1 MDSITQYLVLSY
13 GRSGSVLLA
22 AKLGR
27 AHSAL
32 PNYIKYHT
40 ELSNHPVQH
49 SHLIFNKQQTNNFQR
64 VFNLRGNPVD
74 TILSSVMV
82 KHYNV
87 RHRFKN
93 QDLLSTPFTFT
104 DWEYIDR
111 WCNMYQEYH
120 NQYAQQLDQHDIVV
134 VYEQLIEN
142 VPVDELYLPMYR
154 NKENLITNYDQVVEY
169 IKQNEKSL
177 LDSQQAFIQHVNQVD
192 IYSFIN
198 Q

>member
-1 MDSITQYLVLSY
+1 MDHSTQYLVLSY

-32 PNYIKYHT
+32 PNYIKHYT
-40 ELSNHPVQH
+40 ELSSHPVQH
-49 SHLIFNKQQTNNFQR
+49 SHLIFTKEQTNNFQR
-64 VFNLRGNPVD
+64 VFNIRANPVD
-74 TILSSVMV
+74 TVLSNVMV

-87 RHRFKN
+87 HHRFKN
-93 QDLLSTPFTFT
+93 QDLLSTQFTFT
-104 DWEYIDR
+104 DWEDIDR

-120 NQYAQQLDQHDIVV
+120 NQYARQLDQHDVV
-134 VYEQLIEN
+134 VIFEHLIEN
-142 VPVDELYLPMYR
+142 VPADELYLPMYP

-177 LDSQQAFIQHVNQVD
+177 LNSQQAFIQHINPVD
-192 IYSFIN
+192 IYSILS
-198 Q
+198 